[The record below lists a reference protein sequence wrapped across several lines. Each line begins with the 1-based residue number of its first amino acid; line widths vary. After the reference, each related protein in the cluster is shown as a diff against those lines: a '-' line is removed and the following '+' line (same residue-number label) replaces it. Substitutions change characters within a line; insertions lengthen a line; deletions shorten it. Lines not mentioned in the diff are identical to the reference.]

1 MGDRSLRRGV
11 RPILVL
17 GVVAAVLALAVV
29 LAQTGRTSLH
39 SSEPPPSNV
48 AAAGEPGHFE
58 RDGFA
63 FDYPA
68 SWHFYPM
75 EMSASFFSTVGYLS
89 SAPIDVDRICIRTPN
104 SLSCDFRNYGLVP
117 GQIVLEIAMWGVP
130 TDPQEIWDQP
140 AKGRRIQVADVPA
153 LFSQEVG
160 PDRTLFTW
168 KIARPDALSN
178 WLQLDADIAAVGQ
191 GARMAEMAALI
202 ASLRFDPAP
211 VPLDPGAADRVA
223 DLALANLRRQDA
235 EGFRCFPG
243 NGTSVVAKVTAAP
256 GAPLRK
262 PLMATCSTRITATD
276 LGWWRMELVVAWDGI
291 SGGELDQRYTTIQW
305 VAGDGALSMQSSG
318 GDNLPNC
325 CRG

>member
-75 EMSASFFSTVGYLS
+75 EMSASFFSTVGYLA

-130 TDPQEIWDQP
+130 TDPQEIWDRP

-160 PDRTLFTW
+160 PDRTL
-168 KIARPDALSN
+168 
-178 WLQLDADIAAVGQ
+178 
-191 GARMAEMAALI
+191 
-202 ASLRFDPAP
+202 
-211 VPLDPGAADRVA
+211 
-223 DLALANLRRQDA
+223 